1 VNAGLSR
8 GTGGGGQPQW
18 RLEAEEGL
26 RVKPGEGETSQLIMP
41 GLDPGILSDGGKE
54 DPRVKPG
61 GDE

>member
-1 VNAGLSR
+1 M
-8 GTGGGGQPQW
+8 
-18 RLEAEEGL
+18 
-26 RVKPGEGETSQLIMP
+26 PGDEETSQLIMP